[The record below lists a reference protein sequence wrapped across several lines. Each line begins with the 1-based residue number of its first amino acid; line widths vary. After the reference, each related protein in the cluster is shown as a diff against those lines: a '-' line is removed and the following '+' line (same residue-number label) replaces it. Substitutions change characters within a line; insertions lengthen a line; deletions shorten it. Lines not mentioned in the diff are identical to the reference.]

1 MENEKLKQYPEVSS
15 KIAELSPLTVSDV
28 RVIIASKRIAMDTPE
43 IEEVITV
50 IRQHVL

>member
-15 KIAELSPLTVSDV
+15 KIAELSPLTVADV
-28 RVIIASKRIAMDTPE
+28 RVIIASKRIAMDTSE
-43 IEEVITV
+43 IEEIITV